1 MLPLELSKARLSLA
15 GLFLFRT
22 PLNPSE
28 TALALSEDR
37 RGVGRD
43 KRDVTN
49 PSGSR
54 VEFLVCFL
62 HLTRD
67 DATTPR

>member
-22 PLNPSE
+22 PSNPSE
-28 TALALSEDR
+28 TVDNDALALPSEDR

-43 KRDVTN
+43 KRM
-49 PSGSR
+49 
-54 VEFLVCFL
+54 
-62 HLTRD
+62 
-67 DATTPR
+67 